1 MDIRCERRQEK
12 TVLCV
17 RQKGVEQVCV
27 PGDEIEV
34 RTCQEV
40 YMGLLLEV
48 TDEFIRLLDPMY
60 GEVLIYLFGIC
71 QIGRCME

>member
-27 PGDEIEV
+27 PGDELEV
-34 RTCQEV
+34 RIRQEV
-40 YMGLLLEV
+40 YMGRLLEV
-48 TDEFIRLLDPMY
+48 TADAIRLLDPMY

>member
-17 RQKGVEQVCV
+17 RQNGVEQVCV
-27 PGDEIEV
+27 PGDELDV

-40 YMGLLLEV
+40 YMGQLLEV
-48 TDEFIRLLDPMY
+48 TADAIRLLDPMY

-71 QIGRCME
+71 QVGRCME

>member
-27 PGDEIEV
+27 PGDELEV
-34 RTCQEV
+34 RARQEV
-40 YMGLLLEV
+40 YMGRLLEV
-48 TDEFIRLLDPMY
+48 TADAIRLLDPMY

-71 QIGRCME
+71 QVGRCME

>member
-17 RQKGVEQVCV
+17 RQNGVKQVCV
-27 PGDEIEV
+27 SGDELEV
-34 RTCQEV
+34 RTRQEV
-40 YMGLLLEV
+40 YMGRLLEV
-48 TDEFIRLLDPMY
+48 TSDAIRLLDPMY

-71 QIGRCME
+71 QVGRCME